1 MVSAKSTG
9 AGSSTATSSLLASTG
24 GGGGSSIML
33 GASSSASNSKV
44 DVTMKLAQLQNLCKR
59 DPVGYREDY
68 EAQIRRLESECSIL
82 KLSPQSSPSPRLI
95 ELIQFA
101 AAVSSSVAYRGEES
115 DRIANLLIDL
125 LVGGGTGGKSSSS
138 DEMTANAGSL
148 QIAMP
153 TMALQLH
160 RDVRKTCVSALILM
174 RNKGVIPPLR
184 LLELFFKLLSVVA
197 DKGLRELLYK
207 HMVNDIRN
215 INKKGKRDDLVNRSI
230 QSYLHRVI
238 STHGQSETAKGDEEE
253 SATDIATKR
262 ATDLVCELYRR
273 QVWTD
278 SRTVAILA
286 SAVTAKNTTVMARA
300 MRFFLNIE
308 EKMAEDAKAA
318 DEEIWDAS
326 QKVDF
331 HRFSRK
337 TNSRQRHVDRQ
348 LKNRKKQQKKREG
361 TGSDD
366 WMDVRDDEGVDA
378 AKKLY
383 PAIELLR
390 DPQGLAEAVLRRL
403 KTPKSISY
411 KVKLLMMNF
420 VTRLVGNHELLL
432 LNLYPFLQKYMG
444 GQQRDVTAV
453 LAYTVQACHESVPPD
468 EVCGILKTIAHN
480 FVTERCSEEQ
490 MAVGINAI
498 RAICSRVPSIL
509 SLEETRGVVAIGGDA
524 TSATIMDVEAFVRD
538 IAGYNNHRDR
548 SVAIA
553 GKAFVNFIRETYPS
567 LLQGKDRGLKGSAL
581 HRNKTMPMRFGEQ
594 KVSSGVEGADLLV
607 EYESKRAAYMKKK
620 ERGELESDSGDLEEI
635 EDPVDDNDDSEQG
648 EEEDEEAPDL
658 VMLDGEDDGNQE
670 VDDEEN
676 DNDDEE
682 EEEVEE
688 EEELDEEELDN
699 DDDDE
704 VEVGEVDETQNSTTA
719 DNDGNGNDEDDD
731 DVEKPVIDLS
741 KMSQQERDAL
751 KQHVSSTRVFS
762 SQDFAKMRK
771 LVERERRARMD
782 PREAARRKRAIAQR
796 GGGEDFY
803 FDPLSDDDD
812 DDAAPNN
819 GGDGGNDDDDDQIK
833 IKGAVGVSDI
843 MAEATRKRQTKADKL
858 QKVLAGREKFETKGR
873 AGGST
878 NTEKLRRK
886 NFVMSKSSRAA
897 RAKGRGKGGLS
908 ENNKKRGRGGI
919 SNQGQQG
926 KQQVGHEARKRRRKL

>member
-1 MVSAKSTG
+1 M
-9 AGSSTATSSLLASTG
+9 
-24 GGGGSSIML
+24 
-33 GASSSASNSKV
+33 
-44 DVTMKLAQLQNLCKR
+44 DVTLKLSQLQNLCKR

-68 EAQIRRLESECSIL
+68 EAQIRRLESECGIL
-82 KLSPQSSPSPRLI
+82 KISPQSPSPRLV

-101 AAVSSSVAYRGEES
+101 AAVSSSSYKGEES

-125 LVGGGTGGKSSSS
+125 LVGGGHHSEDSSIINTAPGNS
-138 DEMTANAGSL
+138 DPGNSKNGLQMT
-148 QIAMP
+148 IP
-153 TMALQLH
+153 TMAMQLH

-184 LLELFFKLLSVVA
+184 LLELFFKLLSVIA

-215 INKKGKRDDLVNRSI
+215 INKKGKRDDQVNRSI

-238 STHGQSETAKGDEEE
+238 ATHGQSEGGGKVGGEEEE

-278 SRTVAILA
+278 TRTIAILA
-286 SAVTAKNTTVMARA
+286 SAVTCKNTTVMARA

-308 EKMAEDAKAA
+308 EKMAEDAKVVEE
-318 DEEIWDAS
+318 DEWDAS
-326 QKVDF
+326 QKINL

-337 TNSRQRHVDRQ
+337 THSRQRHVDRQ
-348 LKNRKKQQKKREG
+348 LKNRKKQQRKREG
-361 TGSDD
+361 VGSDE
-366 WMDVRDDEGVDA
+366 WMDIRDDEGVDA

-403 KTPKSISY
+403 KTPKSIPY
-411 KVKLLMMNF
+411 RIKLLMMNF

-468 EVCGILKTIAHN
+468 EIYGILKTIAHN

-498 RAICSRVPSIL
+498 RAICSRIPSVL
-509 SLEETRGVVAIGGDA
+509 SLEESRTSSGA
-524 TSATIMDVEAFVRD
+524 TAMDVEAFVRD
-538 IAGYNNHRDR
+538 IAAYNNHRDR

-553 GKAFVNFIRETYPS
+553 GKSFMNFIRETYPS

-581 HRNKTMPMRFGEQ
+581 HRNKAMPLRFGEQ
-594 KVSSGVEGADLLV
+594 MVSSGVEGADLLV
-607 EYESKRAAYMKKK
+607 EYESKRAAFMRKNDK
-620 ERGELESDSGDLEEI
+620 SGVAKTDDDDAEIEEEI
-635 EDPVDDNDDSEQG
+635 
-648 EEEDEEAPDL
+648 DEIE
-658 VMLDGEDDGNQE
+658 
-670 VDDEEN
+670 
-676 DNDDEE
+676 DDEE
-682 EEEVEE
+682 EEEVEGEELEEVGDDEDVEFDEVDQEGELE
-688 EEELDEEELDN
+688 EE

-704 VEVGEVDETQNSTTA
+704 SADEEAPDLVVLDESKSSTTEHVSEE
-719 DNDGNGNDEDDD
+719 ED
-731 DVEKPVIDLS
+731 VIDLS
-741 KMSQQERDAL
+741 KMTQKERDAL
-751 KQHVSSTRVFS
+751 KQHVSWTRVFS
-762 SQDFAKMRK
+762 ADDFVKMRK
-771 LVERERRARMD
+771 LVERERKARMD
-782 PREAARRKRAIAQR
+782 PREAARRKRAIAK
-796 GGGEDFY
+796 
-803 FDPLSDDDD
+803 S
-812 DDAAPNN
+812 
-819 GGDGGNDDDDDQIK
+819 GNDFDALSGDESSDVDSGEEDQVK
-833 IKGAVGVSDI
+833 IKGAVELSDI

-886 NFVMSKSSRAA
+886 NFLMSKSSRST

-908 ENNKKRGRGGI
+908 DNGKKRGRGGI
-919 SNQGQQG
+919 SEHGQQG
-926 KQQVGHEARKRRRKL
+926 KQQIGHEAKKRRRKV

>member
-1 MVSAKSTG
+1 MVSAKGGGGGTSAAATGATSTG
-9 AGSSTATSSLLASTG
+9 AGT
-24 GGGGSSIML
+24 
-33 GASSSASNSKV
+33 KV
-44 DVTMKLAQLQNLCKR
+44 DVTLKLSQLQNLCKR

-68 EAQIRRLESECSIL
+68 EAQIRRLESECGIL
-82 KLSPQSSPSPRLI
+82 KLSPQSPSPRLI

-101 AAVSSSVAYRGEES
+101 AAVSSSSYKGVES

-125 LVGGGTGGKSSSS
+125 LVGGQSEDINNNKNSNSGLQ
-138 DEMTANAGSL
+138 MT
-148 QIAMP
+148 MP
-153 TMALQLH
+153 TLALQLH

-215 INKKGKRDDLVNRSI
+215 INKKGKRDDQVNRSI

-238 STHGQSETAKGDEEE
+238 STHGQSEAKGEEE
-253 SATDIATKR
+253 ETATDIATKR

-278 SRTVAILA
+278 TRTVAILA
-286 SAVTAKNTTVMARA
+286 SAVTSKNTTVMARA

-308 EKMAEDAKAA
+308 EKMAEDAKMA
-318 DEEIWDAS
+318 EEEVWDAS

-337 TNSRQRHVDRQ
+337 TNNRQRHVDRQ
-348 LKNRKKQQKKREG
+348 LKTRKKQQRIREG
-361 TGSDD
+361 TGSDE
-366 WMDVRDDEGVDA
+366 WMDIRDDEGVDA

-403 KTPKSISY
+403 KTPKSITY
-411 KVKLLMMNF
+411 KIKLLMMNF

-468 EVCGILKTIAHN
+468 EIYGILKTIAHN

-509 SLEETRGVVAIGGDA
+509 SLEESRDLSGAA
-524 TSATIMDVEAFVRD
+524 TMDVEAFVRD
-538 IAGYNNHRDR
+538 IAAYNNHRDR

-553 GKAFVNFIRETYPS
+553 GKAFMNFIRETYPT

-581 HRNKTMPMRFGEQ
+581 HRNKTMPMRFGEH
-594 KVSSGVEGADLLV
+594 KVSTGVEGSDLLV
-607 EYESKRAAYMKKK
+607 EYESKRAAFMRKK
-620 ERGELESDSGDLEEI
+620 EKGERNEDEELQEEVEEI
-635 EDPVDDNDDSEQG
+635 EDEIEEIEEVEDEGVYEQD
-648 EEEDEEAPDL
+648 EEEEAPDL
-658 VMLDGEDDGNQE
+658 VVLDDAQADGEDDE
-670 VDDEEN
+670 EDEEEDGEDSEEQQGDA
-676 DNDDEE
+676 DNDDK
-682 EEEVEE
+682 
-688 EEELDEEELDN
+688 
-699 DDDDE
+699 
-704 VEVGEVDETQNSTTA
+704 GI
-719 DNDGNGNDEDDD
+719 
-731 DVEKPVIDLS
+731 IDLS
-741 KMSQQERDAL
+741 KMSQGERDAL

-762 SQDFAKMRK
+762 ADDFVKMRK

-782 PREAARRKRAIAQR
+782 PREAARRKRAIAQ
-796 GGGEDFY
+796 GDE
-803 FDPLSDDDD
+803 FDALS
-812 DDAAPNN
+812 
-819 GGDGGNDDDDDQIK
+819 GDESSDGDSGDEEKQVK

-858 QKVLAGREKFETKGR
+858 QKVLAGREKFEAKGR

-878 NTEKLRRK
+878 NTEKLRLK
-886 NFVMSKSSRAA
+886 NFLMSKSSRSA
-897 RAKGRGKGGLS
+897 RSKGRGKGGLS

-919 SNQGQQG
+919 SNQGQEG
-926 KQQVGHEARKRRRKL
+926 KQQVGHEAKKRRRKV